1 MPRIP
6 IVIFAQ
12 VPPLEHGQS
21 RMVSQAVE
29 TLRKRPEDFEIHHI
43 NTKFSTS
50 LDDIGEGSFAKLG
63 LAIKYLAQAL
73 WIRRLSS
80 QSILYYVP
88 GPVKW
93 SSILRDWVSLGFLRL
108 LYSRVVFHW
117 HAIGQGEWAHGSDR
131 LTLVGPKWMDHFAR
145 KISAW
150 ALDEPFAS
158 IAVSDNSRKDSL
170 AIASKRELVICN
182 GIEDP
187 CPEFDKK
194 LIPLKLDR
202 QQELATTDAPCFK
215 ILFLSHGTLEKGI
228 IDALECMGAILEHCD
243 PSWCFEVTFAG
254 GISDSIITRFDWTAD
269 KLLSRWTGRIRIIE
283 KDYLSGNEKHQCFID
298 HDIFLA
304 PSRWESFG
312 LTVIEA
318 MAYGMPIVAATSD
331 GVKGV
336 LPNGHPYLSPV
347 ANPPA
352 LAEKLLECCSAM
364 RTAGSLEDVR
374 ALRAC
379 FLSHYQIRD
388 FSAKLTDVFLEL
400 GAADGADL
408 AALASHDEENE
419 EDDNKVVTP
428 YQDPKTSSASPF
440 PGASADQCYGASVK
454 AKKSTALRK
463 STPSSLAAATPKDR
477 FIQAKP
483 HGIAGTTALREIRIT
498 AYLADQN
505 PGYDRSFGIS
515 RMTQVVMD
523 ALQKRPS
530 LDIEVIV
537 SETSQQAPE
546 SISSVQRLP
555 WGTRKKWIRLLTDH
569 FHPLFSQRGR
579 AADLSYYPKGYLPM
593 LSGFCHPSVVT
604 IHDTIIQYDEDNYPQ
619 WRNRFEYGYWEM
631 LLKHTLREADAILTV
646 SETSKGQIESF
657 MDRHG
662 IPRKAVEVTYEP
674 CLYERI
680 PQPVAEEK
688 KKDFVIHLASC
699 EPHKRTEHLIRWW
712 DTAMATGRT
721 LPTLHLIGNVPPE
734 AAHLVGRSKGIVK
747 RPFLDDLE
755 LQDAYRSARA
765 LILPSEIEGFGL
777 PALEAYYLGTPVCFV
792 RETSVEEILA
802 VATGKGGFTL
812 DESDSLFAA
821 LDEVLAMEP
830 AEIRGCGLKLRE
842 TYAAE
847 KVAERMMAV
856 FHKLAGR

>member
-1 MPRIP
+1 MRLFFLFDVNTCDFQTFDRSEAKRLFGLQLEQSDSSTLKIQNPKSTIKNTPHILLMGQTPPPWHGQAVATQILFEHEWPGFEIHRLRMEYSEEMVEVGRFQFRKLVHLFRLILEARKILTENPGCILFYPPASAKWVPFLRDAVFLSCVRHLAGGTVFIFHASGLPVFTERSRIARLLARLAYRDADVSLEVAQEAVPPHEVFGARHWRWCPCAIDIPPVKRPPVQEGKPLTALFVGSLQEGKGVLEVLRTAAALKEKGRAADFRFQMVGKWFSANFRKQTMQLSSALGLEGIVEFSGQLTGDEKWEAYASADVFFFPTHYASEASP
-6 IVIFAQ
+6 IVIMEA
-12 VPPLEHGQS
+12 
-21 RMVSQAVE
+21 
-29 TLRKRPEDFEIHHI
+29 
-43 NTKFSTS
+43 
-50 LDDIGEGSFAKLG
+50 LG
-63 LAIKYLAQAL
+63 A
-73 WIRRLSS
+73 
-80 QSILYYVP
+80 
-88 GPVKW
+88 
-93 SSILRDWVSLGFLRL
+93 
-108 LYSRVVFHW
+108 
-117 HAIGQGEWAHGSDR
+117 
-131 LTLVGPKWMDHFAR
+131 
-145 KISAW
+145 
-150 ALDEPFAS
+150 
-158 IAVSDNSRKDSL
+158 
-170 AIASKRELVICN
+170 
-182 GIEDP
+182 
-187 CPEFDKK
+187 
-194 LIPLKLDR
+194 
-202 QQELATTDAPCFK
+202 
-215 ILFLSHGTLEKGI
+215 
-228 IDALECMGAILEHCD
+228 
-243 PSWCFEVTFAG
+243 
-254 GISDSIITRFDWTAD
+254 
-269 KLLSRWTGRIRIIE
+269 
-283 KDYLSGNEKHQCFID
+283 
-298 HDIFLA
+298 
-304 PSRWESFG
+304 
-312 LTVIEA
+312 
-318 MAYGMPIVAATSD
+318 GMPILSTQWAGIPAMLEGCSAARLLPIRSPSLYADALLALYAGRSREAATSEAA
-331 GVKGV
+331 KMFYRENF
-336 LPNGHPYLSPV
+336 LP
-347 ANPPA
+347 
-352 LAEKLLECCSAM
+352 E
-364 RTAGSLEDVR
+364 
-374 ALRAC
+374 
-379 FLSHYQIRD
+379 
-388 FSAKLTDVFLEL
+388 
-400 GAADGADL
+400 
-408 AALASHDEENE
+408 
-419 EDDNKVVTP
+419 
-428 YQDPKTSSASPF
+428 
-440 PGASADQCYGASVK
+440 
-454 AKKSTALRK
+454 
-463 STPSSLAAATPKDR
+463 R
-477 FIQAKP
+477 FIERVRDAFETVLEWQTEP
-483 HGIAGTTALREIRIT
+483 LRNARPEPPPPVIVS

-515 RMTQVVMD
+515 RMTQVVLD

-734 AAHLVGRSKGIVK
+734 AAHLVERSKGIVK

-821 LDEVLAMEP
+821 LDEVIAMSP
-830 AEIRGCGLKLRE
+830 DEIRECGLKLRE
-842 TYAAE
+842 TYTAE

-856 FHKLAGR
+856 FHRLAGR